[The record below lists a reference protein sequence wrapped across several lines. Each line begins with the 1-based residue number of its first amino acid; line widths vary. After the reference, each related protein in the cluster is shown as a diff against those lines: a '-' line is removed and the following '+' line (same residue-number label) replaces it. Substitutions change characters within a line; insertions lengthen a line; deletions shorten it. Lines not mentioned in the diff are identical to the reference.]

1 MALEFESHSLGSGS
15 MLLLTYWTYWL
26 HFFFLC
32 ESPNPPLGSS
42 AVGGG
47 GEWDTWPAPASKGS
61 PWSCCSRCQPVPL
74 PALRRCAYYF
84 SLHREIIKISK
95 HTRQPGWQNSVTLLT
110 LMFPTTLKGK
120 ASQSGPISQER
131 LWSRGKWFTQYHL
144 MSQWKHLCASAQEIR
159 RILGAWRMRNP
170 YSHQHRSSQS
180 LLPGGGGLTPL

>member
-1 MALEFESHSLGSGS
+1 MDTSLFHSVLPACIS
-15 MLLLTYWTYWL
+15 LLQLRVITEWAGQQL
-26 HFFFLC
+26 
-32 ESPNPPLGSS
+32 
-42 AVGGG
+42 GGG

-120 ASQSGPISQER
+120 ASQSGPMSQER

-159 RILGAWRMRNP
+159 RILGA
-170 YSHQHRSSQS
+170 
-180 LLPGGGGLTPL
+180 